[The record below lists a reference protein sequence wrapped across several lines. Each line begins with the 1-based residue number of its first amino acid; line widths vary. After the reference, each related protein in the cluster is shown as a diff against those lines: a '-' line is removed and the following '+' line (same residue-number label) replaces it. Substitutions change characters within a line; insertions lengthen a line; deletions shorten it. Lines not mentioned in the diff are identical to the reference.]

1 MADLPIILRVTGKRC
16 VVIGGGPVAKR
27 RAAALLE
34 AGADVVLIA
43 PDVDPELA
51 RMRVKLYRRQYHFT
65 DLVDAFMVIVATN
78 NPLVNKQVAL
88 DARQAHPQPLLNRAD
103 EPGAGDFIVPAHAH
117 HGPVTIS
124 VHTSGVSAMA
134 AAAIRR
140 ELSESLNPNWPL
152 LLQLAAPYRRR
163 IQQAFS
169 NNVAERMQRL
179 TMLAGDHAHFLLEA
193 RGEAPL
199 IEFYEELADPERPLP
214 ELDGDPN
221 ATDAGG

>member
-1 MADLPIILRVTGKRC
+1 MADLPIILRVAGKRC

-78 NPLVNKQVAL
+78 NPLVNKQVAV

-117 HGPVTIS
+117 HGPVTIA
-124 VHTSGVSAMA
+124 VHTSGVSAGA

-140 ELSESLNPNWPL
+140 ELSNALNPNWPL
-152 LLQLAAPYRRR
+152 LLVLAAPYRKR
-163 IQQAFS
+163 IQQAF
-169 NNVAERMQRL
+169 NDTTERTQRL
-179 TMLAGDHAHFLLEA
+179 SLLAGDHAHFLLEA

-199 IEFYEELADPERPLP
+199 VEFYEELADPERPLP
-214 ELDGDPN
+214 DLEGDPG
-221 ATDAGG
+221 ASDVGG

>member
-1 MADLPIILRVTGKRC
+1 MADLPIIIRVTGKRC

-88 DARQAHPQPLLNRAD
+88 DARQAHPQPLLNRTD
-103 EPGAGDFIVPAHAH
+103 EPGAGDFIVPAHSH
-117 HGPVTIS
+117 HGPVTIA
-124 VHTSGVSAMA
+124 VHTSGVSATA

-140 ELSESLNPNWPL
+140 ELSNALNPNWPL
-152 LLQLAAPYRRR
+152 LLLLAAPYRKR
-163 IQQAFS
+163 IQQSFS
-169 NNVAERMQRL
+169 DATERAQRL
-179 TMLAGDHAHFLLEA
+179 VMLAGDHAHFLLEA

-214 ELDGDPN
+214 DLEGDPD
-221 ATDAGG
+221 ATDSGV

>member
-1 MADLPIILRVTGKRC
+1 MADLPIILRVAGKRC

-78 NPLVNKQVAL
+78 NPLVNKQVAV

-117 HGPVTIS
+117 HGPVTIA
-124 VHTSGVSAMA
+124 VHTSGVSAGA

-140 ELSESLNPNWPL
+140 ELSNALNPNWPL
-152 LLQLAAPYRRR
+152 LLVLAAPYRKR
-163 IQQAFS
+163 IQQAF
-169 NNVAERMQRL
+169 ADTTQRL
-179 TMLAGDHAHFLLEA
+179 VRLALLAGDHAHFLLEA

-199 IEFYEELADPERPLP
+199 VEFYEELADPERPLP
-214 ELDGDPN
+214 DLEGDPN
-221 ATDAGG
+221 ATDAGS